1 MLSFRCAHSCPLV
14 RDPALS
20 DAPPPWLQVMRQLR
34 GIECTGLEKS
44 TAWKVMMRQ
53 INKLPD
59 KFHKRPAEVA
69 ASFSM
74 HAFNSLTPSAQLEH
88 SWTCQACPQDAQAR
102 ELFGTAVRHG
112 TPPGACLTVSMCT
125 HVHCALVQGCHHRQ
139 MCGASRCVSHG
150 ENTRLK
156 LARVRIYLELPYRNR
171 PPPSRGAAN
180 LSQLPCCRCQVGQPR
195 TNGERR
201 ATARGGII
209 KPTGPRTTRCTTR
222 RSRGCASRPP

>member
-59 KFHKRPAEVA
+59 KFHRRQAQVA
-69 ASFSM
+69 ANFSM

-88 SWTCQACPQDAQAR
+88 SWTCEACPHSGLA
-102 ELFGTAVRHG
+102 F
-112 TPPGACLTVSMCT
+112 
-125 HVHCALVQGCHHRQ
+125 
-139 MCGASRCVSHG
+139 AS
-150 ENTRLK
+150 
-156 LARVRIYLELPYRNR
+156 
-171 PPPSRGAAN
+171 
-180 LSQLPCCRCQVGQPR
+180 LSL
-195 TNGERR
+195 
-201 ATARGGII
+201 
-209 KPTGPRTTRCTTR
+209 
-222 RSRGCASRPP
+222 

>member
-139 MCGASRCVSHG
+139 MCGASRCVTVSHG
-150 ENTRLK
+150 ENTVEVGSCQDIFRTAIPK
-156 LARVRIYLELPYRNR
+156 S
-171 PPPSRGAAN
+171 PPS
-180 LSQLPCCRCQVGQPR
+180 QPWR
-195 TNGERR
+195 
-201 ATARGGII
+201 
-209 KPTGPRTTRCTTR
+209 
-222 RSRGCASRPP
+222 